1 MHTLGPFEIIEPIG
15 AGGMGTVWRAE
26 HRNQRV
32 PVAVKFVLPKGGAS
46 EKMLLRFA
54 DEVRAVAG
62 LSHPGIVSVFDY
74 GTVPKTLEESTGGAV
89 LADTPWLAMELI
101 TGGNI
106 KSMAPR
112 NWAEL
117 HHRLSEIL
125 RALGSAHARGILHR
139 DLKPDNILISGKG
152 DLRSGLRLVDFG
164 LAFLE
169 DGVHSDEQ
177 RAAGTPRYMAPEQ
190 LLSNWRDFG
199 PWTDLYAVGCLAWQ
213 LATGAT
219 PFHTCKSFRQLVR
232 AHLHLAAPQFQPLFP
247 IPDSFEGWLRTLLA
261 KRRTDRFRFA
271 ADALAALPPVEVA
284 ASLDFTGEVADLLD
298 DVPDVNATAPA
309 LPSLATIEIGT
320 EDSVIDDRTAVTL
333 PKLGRLPELQVP
345 PLPGVTNL
353 DETIPEMPDDWLAD
367 DEESSRLQ
375 LLGVGLG
382 LFGLRATNL
391 VGRKRE
397 RTQLWKGL
405 LRVRRSQKPHILL
418 LSGGPG
424 CGKSRLADWLVHRAH
439 ELGAAVPLR
448 CTHDPQTSS
457 ASGLPAMVQHHLHT
471 AGLRRDELEDRV
483 AKLLDR
489 QGVADAYEV
498 RALCDFIDNDQDS
511 SLSDFSVSIQ
521 FQSPTER
528 MALMI
533 RFLARSAARRPVILW
548 MDDVQWGDEALMLAR
563 ALQRLPAEQ
572 KCPVL
577 VVMTLRQDLL
587 EDRPL
592 ERILLSELD
601 ENSLHRLTIEPLKN
615 KEQVALVKDMLGLE
629 AKLARKVVARSQGN
643 PLFAVQLVGD
653 WVQRGVLEVGKAG
666 FSLLKGASAAIPSSI
681 HQMWME
687 RIDALLSELP
697 DGAERALEIAAV
709 LGMEIDRVEWD
720 QVCIIEGSPLSSLV
734 VEGLLRR
741 RLALPAGTSGRLRH
755 AHGMLRESL
764 LRRAREGGRFEHHQL
779 GCAAMLKEGASVRGL
794 AERRAR
800 HLIAGRAHEEAL
812 APLLLAASE
821 RKASGDLRQVLALL
835 DVYQKAA
842 IRAGLAVSDK
852 GRLRAQV
859 LRSEIEGIMGNS
871 EESTKLA
878 DTALAHARKI
888 ESPFLIGAALRVLG
902 GHTQRSGQ
910 THGAWE
916 MFEEALLHLNKAGAD
931 ELLILTHLHLANLSR
946 FVGWWDR
953 GRAHA
958 QEALKRAE
966 ILGVPI
972 FLGNSHFYCGLLR
985 EQQRDFKGASEHF
998 VTAAKHHEEAGNR
1011 LGAANCINA
1020 LGNQARLAGNFQQAE
1035 KAFRQAIDLH
1045 KSIGSAQDL
1054 GPMMSLALA
1063 HLDMGDF
1070 GAARQI
1076 LESGVAR
1083 CRKREL
1089 NNMLGCALA
1098 CLLPCY
1104 ASAQEWLAWDEALK
1118 EARGLL
1124 EETGVLSVDVAN
1136 PLEIAAVMAL
1146 QEKQP
1151 KRAKQAY
1158 EVAIRQWMGLG
1169 RDDKVGEVMI
1179 AMDALHLN

>member
-15 AGGMGTVWRAE
+15 EGGMGTVWRAE
-26 HRNQRV
+26 HRKQRV

-46 EKMLLRFA
+46 EKLLLRFA

-74 GTVPKTLEESTGGAV
+74 GTVPKALEESTGGAV
-89 LADTPWLAMELI
+89 LANTPWLAMELI

-106 KSMAPR
+106 KSIAPR

-117 HHRLSEIL
+117 HHRLGEIL

-164 LAFLE
+164 LAFLQA
-169 DGVHSDEQ
+169 DVHSNEQ

-199 PWTDLYAVGCLAWQ
+199 PWTDLYALGCLAWQ
-213 LATGAT
+213 LSTGAT
-219 PFHTCKSFRQLVR
+219 PFHTCKQFRQLVR
-232 AHLHLAAPQFQPLFP
+232 AHLHLAPPPFQPLFRV
-247 IPDSFEGWLRTLLA
+247 PDSFEGWLRTLLA
-261 KRRTDRFRFA
+261 KRRSDRFRFA

-284 ASLDFTGEVADLLD
+284 ASLEITRETAAISD
-298 DVPDVNATAPA
+298 DVPDLDATIQT
-309 LPSLATIEIGT
+309 LPSTATIEIGT
-320 EDSVIDDRTAVTL
+320 EDSIIDDSTAVTL
-333 PKLGRLPELQVP
+333 PKVGGFARLRSQ
-345 PLPGVTNL
+345 PLPSATSL
-353 DETIPEMPDDWLAD
+353 DGTIPEMPDSWFAGNQ
-367 DEESSRLQ
+367 ERSRLQ

-382 LFGLRATNL
+382 LFGLRSTNL
-391 VGRKRE
+391 VGRERE
-397 RTQLWKGL
+397 RTQLWNT
-405 LRVRRSQKPHILL
+405 LRTVRRNQKPQILI

-448 CTHDPQTSS
+448 CVHDPQTGS
-457 ASGLPAMVQHHLHT
+457 ASGLSAMVQHHLNT
-471 AGLRRDELEDRV
+471 AGLERDDLEDRV

-489 QGVADAYEV
+489 QGVADAYEM

-511 SLSDFSVSIQ
+511 SLSDFSVSMQ
-521 FQSPTER
+521 FQSPPER
-528 MALMI
+528 MALMV

-563 ALQRLPAEQ
+563 TLQDLPAEQ

-592 ERILLSELD
+592 ERMLLSELD
-601 ENSLHRLTIEPLKN
+601 KRSLQHLRIKPLGN
-615 KEQVALVKDMLGLE
+615 KEQVALVEDMLGLE
-629 AKLARKVVARSQGN
+629 AKLARKVVARSQGT

-653 WVQRGVLEVGKAG
+653 WVQRGVLEVGQAG
-666 FSLLKGASAAIPSSI
+666 FRLRDGASAAIPSSI

-697 DGAERALEIAAV
+697 EGSERALEIAAV
-709 LGMEIDRVEWD
+709 LGMEVDRSEWG
-720 QVCIIEGSPLSSLV
+720 QVCSIEGMALNSEL

-741 RLALPAGTSGRLRH
+741 RLALSAESPGRLRH

-764 LRRAREGGRFEHHQL
+764 VRRAREAGRLEHHHL
-779 GCAAMLKEGASVRGL
+779 GCAAMLKESASLRGL

-812 APLLLAASE
+812 IPLLLAASE

-835 DVYQKAA
+835 DVHQKAA
-842 IRAGLAVSDK
+842 IRAGLEASNKD
-852 GRLRAQV
+852 RLRAQV

-871 EESTKLA
+871 EESTRLA
-878 DTALAHARKI
+878 DAALEHARKI

-902 GHTQRSGQ
+902 IHTQRAGH

-916 MFEEALLHLNKAGAD
+916 MFEEALLHLINAEAS
-931 ELLILTHLHLANLSR
+931 ELLVLTHLHLANLSR
-946 FVGWWDR
+946 FVGWWKR
-953 GRAHA
+953 GREHA

-966 ILGVPI
+966 ALAVPVFI
-972 FLGNSHFYCGLLR
+972 GNSHFYCGLLR

-998 VTAAKHHEEAGNR
+998 ATAARHHEDAGNR

-1020 LGNQARLAGNFQQAE
+1020 LGNQARLAGNFHQAE
-1035 KAFRQAIDLH
+1035 RAFRQAIALH
-1045 KSIGSAQDL
+1045 QSIGSAQDL

-1070 GAARQI
+1070 GAAREI

-1104 ASAQEWLAWDEALK
+1104 ASAQEWQAWDAALN
-1118 EARGLL
+1118 EARSLL
-1124 EETGVLSVDVAN
+1124 EETGVLSLDVAN
-1136 PLEIAAVMAL
+1136 PVETGALMAL
-1146 QEKQP
+1146 RAKQP

-1158 EVAIRQWMGLG
+1158 EIALRQWMGLG
-1169 RDDKVGEVMI
+1169 RDDKVGEVMK
-1179 AMDALHLN
+1179 AMDELHLD